1 MSAEVIVLAPNGR
14 WSAREQ
20 TGVAAIYGWVFT
32 YESQTRTPKVTY
44 QDPAG
49 TIENTNPIRL
59 DSKGE
64 ANIYW
69 DITDTYYTIEVFQAN
84 DTAPFIPGELIY
96 SQDNYPFVSGS
107 GGGNIIINALANNLV
122 RNAQFTRWGSDN
134 YLLPLSQTPEDIYT
148 VLGTNEVICD
158 DFIFERNNTAATVQV
173 SRGVFNIAQ
182 ADVPASPVNYL
193 HYECTNVGAG
203 GENLK
208 AVSQIYQSAE
218 ALENTEISAA
228 IYGKSSTLSPITL
241 YLVQNFGTGG
251 SPSAQVI
258 TQILSASLTTDWTQ
272 YTGTITVPST
282 SGKSFGTNGDD
293 YIKLSIGLPI
303 NAIANL
309 DVANLQLHNQNTLPP
324 FPYNTINDQIK
335 RLDSCVNQATF
346 RTGDYLLSLKDDE
359 RTGWLLC
366 NDETLGNYLSNAS
379 FMGNAYLQLYLQ
391 IWNNIPNSYAPIYTS
406 AGVVTTRGANA
417 LADWNANKAL
427 NLTRVLGRVFGA
439 VGQPSLSMSFTAAA
453 TAQTFTAST
462 TTNVLTLASTANL
475 PTGKTIVFTTTGT
488 LPAPLVAGTTYFAI
502 NRSATTIAVATSLAN
517 AQANSGLNLTTVGT
531 GTNSLFASDQ
541 ITVDDAISFYTG
553 TPVQVANAGG
563 ALPVPLVAATT
574 YYAIYVD
581 ATHFKLATSVASAL
595 AGQSINFT
603 VAGTGINTATIQYST
618 ALANGQGVGEF
629 SHIQTVSELA
639 SHAHGG
645 LTIYNN
651 VSQGG
656 TGGGSAQSVLTFNGF
671 TSNAGGNQSSNV
683 VHPSF
688 YTNCFL
694 KL

>member
-1 MSAEVIVLAPNGR
+1 MSEEVIVLAPNGR

-32 YESQTRTPKVTY
+32 YENQTRVPKVTY

-49 TIENTNPIRL
+49 EVENTNPIRL

-69 DITDTYYTIEVFQAN
+69 DITDTYYTIEVYQAN
-84 DTAPFIPGELIY
+84 STIPFIPGELIY
-96 SQDNYPFVSGS
+96 SQDNYPFVNGS
-107 GGGNIIINALANNLV
+107 GGGNIIINALASNLV
-122 RNAQFTRWGSDN
+122 RNSQFTRWGSDN
-134 YLLPLSQTPEDIYT
+134 YLLPLSETPQDVYT

-158 DFIFERNNTAATVQV
+158 DFIFERNNTVASVQI

-182 ADVPASPVNYL
+182 TDVPATPVNYL
-193 HYECTNVGAG
+193 HYECTSIGAG

-218 ALENTEISAA
+218 SLENTEISAA
-228 IYGKSSTLSPITL
+228 LYAMSSTLSPITL

-251 SPSAQVI
+251 TPSAPVV
-258 TQILSASLTTDWTQ
+258 TQILSASLTTDWVQ

-293 YIKLSIGLPI
+293 YIKLSVGLPL

-309 DVANLQLHNQNTLPP
+309 NIANLQLHNQNTLPP

-346 RTGDYLLSLKDDE
+346 RTGDYLLSLKADD
-359 RTGWLLC
+359 RPGWLLC
-366 NDETLGNYLSNAS
+366 NDETIGNYLSNAS
-379 FMGNAYLQLYLQ
+379 FTGNAYLQLYLQ
-391 IWNNIPNSYAPIYTS
+391 IWNNIPNAYAPIYTS

-417 LADWNANKAL
+417 LADWNANNAL
-427 NLTRVLGRVFGA
+427 NMTRVLGRVFGA

-453 TAQTFTAST
+453 TPQTFTAST
-462 TTNVLTLASTANL
+462 TTNVLTVASTANL
-475 PTGKTIVFTTTGT
+475 PTGKTIVFTTTGA
-488 LPAPLVAGTTYFAI
+488 LPAPLVSGTTYYAI
-502 NRSATTIAVATSLAN
+502 NRSATTIAVATTLAN
-517 AQANSGLNLTTVGT
+517 AQANSGLNLTTVGS
-531 GTNSLFASDQ
+531 GTNSLYASDL
-541 ITVDDAISFYTG
+541 ITVADAISFYTG

-563 ALPVPLVAATT
+563 ALPTPLVAATT
-574 YYAIYVD
+574 YYSIYVD
-581 ATHFKLATSVASAL
+581 STHFKLATSVANAL

-603 VAGTGINTATIQYST
+603 TAGSGINTATIFYST
-618 ALANGQGVGEF
+618 ALSNGQGVGEF
-629 SHIQTVSELA
+629 SHIQNTNELA
-639 SHAHGG
+639 THNHSVQGTQSYSA
-645 LTIYNN
+645 
-651 VSQGG
+651 QGG
-656 TGGGSAQSVLTFNGF
+656 GAVIPIFGNFTVTGSAGLNAPFNIV
-671 TSNAGGNQSSNV
+671 Q
-683 VHPSF
+683 PSF